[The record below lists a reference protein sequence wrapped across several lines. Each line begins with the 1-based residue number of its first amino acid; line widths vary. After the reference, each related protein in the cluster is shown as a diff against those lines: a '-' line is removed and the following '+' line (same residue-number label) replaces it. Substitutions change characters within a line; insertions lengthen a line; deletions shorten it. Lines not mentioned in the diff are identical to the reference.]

1 MIIKEDWSDGVK
13 KLIIIDYICIYKIY
27 NIYIYIS
34 WKVLQSIYGDSAGK
48 ILEISTKYQ
57 KTNYCSCGYSDIVSG

>member
-1 MIIKEDWSDGVK
+1 MIIKEDWSDGIK
-13 KLIIIDYICIYKIY
+13 KLIIIDY
-27 NIYIYIS
+27 IYIYIS